1 MIRNNHVNV
10 KNWDSIWGVQDPFTI
25 KNAQRI
31 HLIVFHTAPF
41 LVTLRVLDG
50 EIRMSRF
57 LISVEPDQTLDQ
69 QIPVPD
75 VACQDFGMLKSLSG
89 KIIFREK
96 L

>member
-1 MIRNNHVNV
+1 M
-10 KNWDSIWGVQDPFTI
+10 SFSY
-25 KNAQRI
+25 
-31 HLIVFHTAPF
+31 HTAPF

-75 VACQDFGMLKSLSG
+75 EACQDFGMLKSLSG